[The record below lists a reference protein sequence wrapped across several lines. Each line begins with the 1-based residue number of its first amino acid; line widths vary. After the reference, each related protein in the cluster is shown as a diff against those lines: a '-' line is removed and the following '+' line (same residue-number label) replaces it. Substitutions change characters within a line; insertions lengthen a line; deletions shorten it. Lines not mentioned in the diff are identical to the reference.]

1 MSAYRHVRPRFVAH
15 AAALVRALALLLDK
29 RDHSCTERRAA
40 KEQPHANHDV
50 AVEHHWRGSPETGG
64 ACARRLAR
72 HRERVDAD
80 AKESQQ
86 SLPHSRVQERARF
99 CVKVLQDARE
109 ITSHAALRV
118 GGGGVWVGWKD
129 QR

>member
-64 ACARRLAR
+64 ACARPLAR

-99 CVKVLQDARE
+99 CVKVLAC
-109 ITSHAALRV
+109 
-118 GGGGVWVGWKD
+118 GVVLNVLGE
-129 QR
+129 RR